1 MNAVRKALWFIEAH
15 FASELNLQEVAQC
28 ADVSK
33 FHLLR
38 AFGAA
43 IGMPIMQYVRARRL
57 SQAACRLAEGSQD
70 ILTVAL
76 DAGYNSHEAFTR
88 AFRDLFD
95 VTPESV
101 RRQRSV
107 EHLKLIEARTMN
119 TAPIRKLDPPRIEA
133 REALLIAG
141 LTEHYQCD
149 QGAAGIPAQ
158 WQRFVNFLGN
168 IPEQMGEDTF
178 GVVYNT
184 DAEGSMDYL
193 SGVQVRS
200 ISRLPTGLSSL
211 QLPERQYAIFFHPDH
226 VASIRASW
234 NYIWNEWLPQSKLD
248 LAEAPILEHYDQ
260 RFNPRTGAGGVELWV
275 PLQDAQASRSG

>member
-1 MNAVRKALWFIEAH
+1 MDAVRKALWFIEAH
-15 FASELNLQEVAQC
+15 FASDLNLQEVAQS
-28 ADVSK
+28 AQVSK

-119 TAPIRKLDPPRIEA
+119 TAPTQKLDPPRVEA
-133 REALLIAG
+133 RETLLIAG
-141 LTEHYQCD
+141 LTEHYRCD

-158 WQRFVNFLGN
+158 WQRFVEFLER
-168 IPEQMGEDTF
+168 IPDRKADDTF

-184 DAEGSMDYL
+184 DEEGNMDYL
-193 SGVQVRS
+193 CGVEVGR
-200 ISRLPTGLSSL
+200 ISELPKGLSSL
-211 QLPERQYAIFFHPDH
+211 RVPATQYAIFFHPDH

-234 NYIWNEWLPQSKLD
+234 NYIWNEWLPQSKLQ
-248 LAEAPILEHYDQ
+248 LADAPVLEHYDQ

-275 PLQDAQASRSG
+275 PLQDARASHHG